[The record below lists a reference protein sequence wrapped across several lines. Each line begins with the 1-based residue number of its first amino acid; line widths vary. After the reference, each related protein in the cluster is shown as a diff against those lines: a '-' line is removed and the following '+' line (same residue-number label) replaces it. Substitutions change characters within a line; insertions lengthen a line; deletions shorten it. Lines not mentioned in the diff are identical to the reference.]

1 MRREFR
7 MSALRM
13 RSLRSTAAAFLIE
26 VPAFERHLRGRW
38 ERIHNRGEVV
48 TFEPGGRG
56 VQCEW
61 KWTSALRICEL
72 FPGNAPRLMQAALR
86 EWPIAFADAPA
97 ASRAPEVSFLI
108 GHRGL
113 ARLPHLLLTLRSIAA
128 QRDASVEC
136 IVIEQSAE
144 REIESAL
151 PPWVRYL
158 HQPAGRGAPYARART
173 FNEAARA
180 ARAPL
185 LVLHDN
191 DMLVPA
197 RYAAELAAKMRAG
210 DEVLDLKRF
219 IFYLTEADAKRA
231 MESGAVPRD
240 ARSESVIQ
248 NLRGGSIAITR
259 DAYDAIGGFD
269 ESFVGWGGEDVELW
283 ERAETRRANRFG
295 YLPIVHLWHAP
306 QPEKTQGASAP
317 AVERYY
323 ELAQVPVAERIA
335 RLRRQS

>member
-1 MRREFR
+1 MRR
-7 MSALRM
+7 
-13 RSLRSTAAAFLIE
+13 LRSTAAALLLD
-26 VPAFERHLRGRW
+26 VPAFEKHLRGRW
-38 ERIHNRGEVV
+38 ERIHNRGEAL
-48 TFEPGGRG
+48 TFEPSGRG

-61 KWTSALRICEL
+61 KWTSSLRICEL
-72 FPGNAPRLMQAALR
+72 FPRNAPRLMQAALR
-86 EWPIAFADAPA
+86 EWPLAFADAPPR
-97 ASRAPEVSFLI
+97 SDAPEVSFLI
-108 GHRGL
+108 GHRGVS
-113 ARLPHLLLTLRSIAA
+113 RLPHLLLTLRTIAA
-128 QRDASVEC
+128 QRDAAVEC
-136 IVIEQSAE
+136 IVIEQSSE
-144 REIESAL
+144 REIEGAL

-158 HQPAGRGAPYARART
+158 HQPAEPNAPYARART

-180 ARAPL
+180 ARAPR

-219 IFYLTEADAKRA
+219 IFYLTPEDTARA
-231 MESGAVPRD
+231 MKSGAVPDD
-240 ARSESVIQ
+240 ARSETVIE
-248 NLRGGSIAITR
+248 NLRGGSVAITKE
-259 DAYDAIGGFD
+259 AYAAIGGFD
-269 ESFVGWGGEDVELW
+269 ETFVGWGGEDVELW

-323 ELAQVPVAERIA
+323 ELTRVPVAERIA
-335 RLRRQS
+335 RLRRRS

>member
-1 MRREFR
+1 MD
-7 MSALRM
+7 
-13 RSLRSTAAAFLIE
+13 
-26 VPAFERHLRGRW
+26 VPAFERHLRGCW
-38 ERIHNRGEVV
+38 ERIHNRGEAL
-48 TFEPGGRG
+48 TFEPDGRG

-61 KWTSALRICEL
+61 KWTSSLHVCDV
-72 FPGNAPRLMQAALR
+72 FPRNAPRLMQAALR
-86 EWPIAFADAPA
+86 EWPVAFADAPA
-97 ASRAPEVSFLI
+97 ANDAPEVSFLI

-113 ARLPHLLLTLRSIAA
+113 ARLPHLLLTLRTIAA
-128 QRDASVEC
+128 QRGARIEC

-144 REIESAL
+144 REIESSL
-151 PPWVRYL
+151 PSWVRYL
-158 HQPAGRGAPYARART
+158 HQPAERGAPYARART

-219 IFYLTEADAKRA
+219 IFYLTQEATKRT
-231 MESGAVPRD
+231 MESGSVPGD
-240 ARSESVIQ
+240 ARSESVVE

-259 DAYDAIGGFD
+259 EAYDAIGGFD
-269 ESFVGWGGEDVELW
+269 ETFVGWGGEDVELW

-335 RLRRQS
+335 RLRRPS

>member
-1 MRREFR
+1 MD
-7 MSALRM
+7 
-13 RSLRSTAAAFLIE
+13 
-26 VPAFERHLRGRW
+26 VPAFERNLRGRW
-38 ERIHNRGEVV
+38 ERTHNRGEAL
-48 TFEPGGRG
+48 TFEPSGRG
-56 VQCEW
+56 VRCEW
-61 KWTSALRICEL
+61 KWTSSLSVCDL
-72 FPGNAPRLMQAALR
+72 FPRNAPRLMQAALR
-86 EWPIAFADAPA
+86 EWPIALADTPPP
-97 ASRAPEVSFLI
+97 SGEPLVSFLI

-113 ARLPHLLLTLRSIAA
+113 ARLPHLLLTLRTIAA
-128 QRDASVEC
+128 QRDAAIEC

-144 REIESAL
+144 REIERAL

-158 HQPAGRGAPYARART
+158 HQPAEANAPYARART

-191 DMLVPA
+191 DMLVPEH
-197 RYAAELAAKMRAG
+197 YAAELAAKMRGG

-219 IFYLTEADAKRA
+219 IFYLTPEDTARA
-231 MESGAVPRD
+231 MESSAVPRE

-248 NLRGGSIAITR
+248 NLRGGSIAITK

-269 ESFVGWGGEDVELW
+269 ETFVGWGGEDVELW
-283 ERAETRRANRFG
+283 ERAETRRVNRFG

-306 QPEKTQGASAP
+306 QPEKTRGANAP

-335 RLRRQS
+335 RLRRGA

>member
-1 MRREFR
+1 MRR
-7 MSALRM
+7 
-13 RSLRSTAAAFLIE
+13 LRSTATALLMD
-26 VPAFERHLRGRW
+26 VPAFEWRLRGRW
-38 ERIHNRGEVV
+38 ERIHNRGERL
-48 TFEPGGRG
+48 TFDPSGRG
-56 VQCEW
+56 VLCEW
-61 KWTSALRICEL
+61 KWTSSLSVCDR
-72 FPGNAPRLMQAALR
+72 FPRSSPRLMQAALR
-86 EWPIAFADAPA
+86 EWPVAFADAPA
-97 ASRAPEVSFLI
+97 PVGAPEVSFLI

-113 ARLPHLLLTLRSIAA
+113 ARLPHLLLTLRTIAA

-158 HQPAGRGAPYARART
+158 HQPAEAGAPYARART

-197 RYAAELAAKMRAG
+197 RYAAELAARARGG

-219 IFYLTEADAKRA
+219 IFYLTPEDAGRA
-231 MESGAVPRD
+231 MESGAVPGD

-248 NLRGGSIAITR
+248 NLRGGSIAITK
-259 DAYDAIGGFD
+259 DAYAAIGGFD
-269 ESFVGWGGEDVELW
+269 ETFVGWGGEDVELW

-323 ELAQVPVAERIA
+323 ELARVPVAERIA
-335 RLRRQS
+335 RLRRGR